1 MNVGQRCNI
10 AIVEQIENSTLST
23 LKIPMAS
30 IEKDAIVAI
39 EKFKLVERGDQH
51 ILEVVG
57 GEEDGGI
64 HACSSA
70 SWEEKT

>member
-39 EKFKLVERGDQH
+39 EKFKLVEG
-51 ILEVVG
+51 
-57 GEEDGGI
+57 
-64 HACSSA
+64 
-70 SWEEKT
+70 